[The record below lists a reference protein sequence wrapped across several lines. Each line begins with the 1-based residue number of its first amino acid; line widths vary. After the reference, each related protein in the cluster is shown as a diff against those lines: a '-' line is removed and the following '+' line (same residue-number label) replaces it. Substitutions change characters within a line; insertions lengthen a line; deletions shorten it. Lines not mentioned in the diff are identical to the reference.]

1 MTNPAHSYTST
12 MRSFA
17 TESEARQFFVEKIVQ
32 QAQRDGV
39 SLSEDERQML
49 LWSESAPD
57 SVADPVL
64 SERLAAVISDYDY
77 EAKIA
82 GLLERSF
89 KGDTTADPGARD
101 VWRTALSVLSRGD
114 HYVLI
119 MIDAAVGKRLKP
131 WWQFW

>member
-1 MTNPAHSYTST
+1 

-17 TESEARQFFVEKIVQ
+17 SETEARLFFVERIVQ

-39 SLSEDERQML
+39 SLSDNEREML

-57 SVADPVL
+57 SVADPML
-64 SERLAAVISDYDY
+64 AERLAAEISDADY
-77 EAKIA
+77 ESKIV

-89 KGDTTADPGARD
+89 KRDVAADPGAKHE
-101 VWRTALSVLSRGD
+101 WRAALSALSRSD

-119 MIDAAVGKRLKP
+119 MIDEAVQRHLKP